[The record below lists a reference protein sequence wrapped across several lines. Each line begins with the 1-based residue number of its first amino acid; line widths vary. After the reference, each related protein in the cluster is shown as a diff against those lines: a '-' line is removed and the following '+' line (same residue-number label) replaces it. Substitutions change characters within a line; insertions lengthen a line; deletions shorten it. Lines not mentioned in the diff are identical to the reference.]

1 MTRTRILV
9 VDDRDENRR
18 LVVKALEPLEV
29 LVDEAGE
36 ADEALRVARAH
47 PPDVVV
53 LDVQLPGKDGYAV
66 CRALKADPRTRDAPV
81 VLLTAVR
88 RASGDAILGFE
99 SGADDYLTKPIDPS
113 ELAARVRAWV
123 RLKHALDELRRARSF
138 AREIVENAG
147 VPIVRVD
154 RTGTVLLANA
164 AAEHVT
170 GSPLGGLL
178 GRQIFDLAA
187 SDEAR
192 DRLRAGLAAF
202 FDDERHLKNLR
213 FPIKPLSSGAAPGTL
228 EINASPV
235 YGSSGKRDGAVLIA
249 RDVTREEEAERRR
262 RELVSTYVHDLRSP
276 LNAVRL
282 AARTLSRR
290 ADVLDERGRRQLDVI
305 RSSVDRL
312 ALLVDSVLEAAR
324 LDRGAVPLN
333 PRDADL
339 ASIASEVSENL
350 RPAAEDRE
358 LELIVE
364 APVPVLVKADT
375 SRLEQVIWNLIDNA
389 IGYATHRVKVTVKS
403 SAADELR
410 PLGAEV
416 LVQDDGPGVPHD
428 ERDAVF
434 EPFHRGQRAGQRRGT
449 GLGLAICRSV
459 VDAHGGRIWIGDAPG
474 GGAEFRFWIPAHSGS
489 STVAEAGGKA
499 VA

>member
-29 LVDEAGE
+29 LVDEAGD
-36 ADEALRVARAH
+36 ADEALSAARAQ

-88 RASGDAILGFE
+88 RASQDAIRGFE

-123 RLKHALDELRRARSF
+123 RLKHALDELRSARSF
-138 AREIVENAG
+138 AREIIENAG

-164 AAEHVT
+164 AAEEAT
-170 GSPLGGLL
+170 GSPAGGLL
-178 GRQIFDLAA
+178 GRQVFDLAA

-192 DRLRAGLAAF
+192 DRLRAGLGAF
-202 FDDERHLKNLR
+202 FEEGRPLRDLR
-213 FPIKPLSSGAAPGTL
+213 FPIRGPQAPGVFALL
-228 EINASPV
+228 EVNASPV
-235 YGSSGKRDGAVLIA
+235 YASAGRRDGAVLIA

-290 ADVLDERGRRQLDVI
+290 ADALDERGRRQLDVI

-324 LDRGAVPLN
+324 LDRGAVPLH
-333 PRDADL
+333 PQDADL
-339 ASIASEVSENL
+339 SSIAAEVSENL
-350 RPAAEDRE
+350 RPAAEDKE
-358 LELIVE
+358 LELLLE
-364 APVPVLVKADT
+364 APEPVRVKADT
-375 SRLEQVIWNLIDNA
+375 SRIEQVIWNLIDNA
-389 IGYATHRVKVTVKS
+389 IGYASRRVRVTVKP
-403 SAADELR
+403 ALPDELR
-410 PLGAEV
+410 PTGAEV
-416 LVQDDGPGVPHD
+416 TVQDDGPGVPPE
-428 ERDAVF
+428 EREAVF
-434 EPFHRGQRAGQRRGT
+434 EPFHRGQRAGERRGT

-474 GGAEFRFWIPAHSGS
+474 GGAEFRFWIPARS
-489 STVAEAGGKA
+489 EDQA
-499 VA
+499 VAT

>member
-29 LVDEAGE
+29 LVDEAEGG
-36 ADEALRVARAH
+36 DEALRVARER
-47 PPDVVV
+47 PPDVIV
-53 LDVQLPGKDGYAV
+53 LDVQLPGRDGYAV
-66 CRALKADPRTRDAPV
+66 CRDLKADARTRDAPV

-88 RASGDAILGFE
+88 RASQDAILGFE
-99 SGADDYLTKPIDPS
+99 SGADDYLTKPIDPA

-164 AAEHVT
+164 AAEQAT
-170 GSPLGGLL
+170 GATPGGLL
-178 GRQIFDLAA
+178 GRQVFELAA
-187 SDEAR
+187 TDEAR
-192 DRLRAGLAAF
+192 DRLRAGLGAF
-202 FDDERHLKNLR
+202 FDEERPLRDLR
-213 FPIKPLSSGAAPGTL
+213 FPIRSLAGAGHVIL
-228 EINASPV
+228 EVNASPV
-235 YGSSGKRDGAVLIA
+235 QGPHGRDGAVLIA
-249 RDVTREEEAERRR
+249 RDVTREEELERRR

-324 LDRGAVPLN
+324 VERGAVPLN
-333 PRDADL
+333 PQEADL
-339 ASIASEVSENL
+339 ASIAVEVSENL
-350 RPAAEDRE
+350 RPAAEDKEVE
-358 LELIVE
+358 LLVTAPI
-364 APVPVLVKADT
+364 PVPVRADP
-375 SRLEQVIWNLIDNA
+375 SRIEQVIWNLIDNA
-389 IGYATHRVKVTVKS
+389 IGYATHRVRVTVDS
-403 SAADELR
+403 SAADVLR
-410 PLGAEV
+410 PQGA
-416 LVQDDGPGVPHD
+416 LVIVEDDGPGVPSE
-428 ERDAVF
+428 ERESVF

-459 VDAHGGRIWIGDAPG
+459 VDAHGGRIWIGDSPT
-474 GGAEFRFWIPAHSGS
+474 GGAEFRFWIPARR
-489 STVAEAGGKA
+489 
-499 VA
+499 